1 MTVRRLLATLLLLL
15 SIGAPAL
22 GQEVKPAL
30 YTGRLMRDVKLYAL
44 PDGEEAIGALK
55 ERIPV
60 EILEVLPNWVLVRA
74 DGRQGYIQRRHINDT
89 TVETV
94 DPVYTPQ
101 YPAIL
106 SSYIG
111 WTNAE
116 TPVLDAPRTDTK
128 ALITLQAGARLA
140 FIGVEDGWA
149 KLVYH
154 RQYAWVDTRLLS
166 ELQPVYE
173 LARNAD
179 SGTPI
184 AAFTSFYRI
193 TTDETNRNRMANID
207 VANRRMA
214 PIVVEPEG
222 TFDFNKQVGP
232 YRASSGYLPAI
243 VLIGGESVLGHGGG
257 TCQVSSTLYN
267 ALMQLPGLE
276 VLQRRAH
283 GPGGAA
289 YLPLHSDAA
298 VGNSAINL
306 RFQNHYPF
314 PVRVDGSA
322 QDGALTIAI
331 YRAD

>member
-1 MTVRRLLATLLLLL
+1 MRKLLTCLLLALLL
-15 SIGAPAL
+15 GAPAT
-22 GQEVKPAL
+22 GQQEISAL
-30 YTGRLMRDVKLYAL
+30 YTGRLMRDVQLFSEPESGL
-44 PDGEEAIGALK
+44 VVGNI
-55 ERIPV
+55 RQRTPV
-60 EILEVLPNWVLVRA
+60 DILELLPNWVLVRA
-74 DGRQGYIQRRHINDT
+74 DDQQGYIQRRHLDYT
-89 TVETV
+89 RVEAV
-94 DPVYTPQ
+94 DPTRTPQ

-106 SSYIG
+106 SAYLG
-111 WTNAE
+111 WVEQE
-116 TPVLDAPRTDTK
+116 TPVLDAPSPRGQ
-128 ALITLQAGARLA
+128 ALITLGPGTRLA
-140 FIGVEDGWA
+140 FIGIENGWA

-154 RQYAWVDTRLLS
+154 RQYAWVDTRMLS

-173 LARNAD
+173 LAHQAD

-193 TTDETNRNRMANID
+193 TTDETNRNRMLNID
-207 VANRRMA
+207 VANQRMA

-222 TFDFNKQVGP
+222 RFDFNAQVGP

-243 VLIGGESVLGHGGG
+243 VLVGGESVLGYGGG

-267 ALMQLPGLE
+267 TLLQLPGIE
-276 VLQRRAH
+276 VLQRRPH
-283 GPGGAA
+283 GPGGAS

-314 PVRVDGSA
+314 PVRVDGTA

>member
-1 MTVRRLLATLLLLL
+1 MRRLLILALTMGLLLGT
-15 SIGAPAL
+15 SAYA
-22 GQEVKPAL
+22 EDSRKPL
-30 YTGRLMRDVKLYAL
+30 YTGRLMRDVRLMAQ
-44 PDGEEAIGALK
+44 PESDEVVGSI
-55 ERIPV
+55 RQNVTI

-74 DGRQGYIQRRHINDT
+74 NGQQGYIQRRHVNDT
-89 TVETV
+89 RVETI
-94 DPVYTPQ
+94 DPVHTPQ

-106 SSYIG
+106 SNFIG
-111 WTNAE
+111 WVSSEAQ
-116 TPVLDAPRTDTK
+116 VLDAPRHDAK
-128 ALITLQAGARLA
+128 ALITLQPGARLA
-140 FIGVEDGWA
+140 FIGIEDGWA

-193 TTDETNRNRMANID
+193 TTDETNQNRMLNIS
-207 VANRRMA
+207 VANERMA

-222 TFDFNKQVGP
+222 RFDFNEQVGP
-232 YRASSGYLPAI
+232 YRASSGYQPAI
-243 VLIGGESVLGHGGG
+243 VLVGGESVLGYGGG

-267 ALMQLPGLE
+267 ALMQLPGIE
-276 VLQRRAH
+276 VLQRRPH
-283 GPGGAA
+283 GPSGAS

-314 PVRVDGSA
+314 PVRVDGTA